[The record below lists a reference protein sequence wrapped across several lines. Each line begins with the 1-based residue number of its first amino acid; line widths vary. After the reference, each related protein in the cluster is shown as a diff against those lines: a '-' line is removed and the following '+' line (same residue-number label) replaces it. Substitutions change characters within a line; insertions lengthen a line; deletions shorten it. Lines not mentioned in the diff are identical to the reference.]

1 VTMNINS
8 IPIRIEIEY
17 IKYESLFLKG

>member
-1 VTMNINS
+1 MNINS

-17 IKYESLFLKG
+17 IKYESLFLKGY